1 MAYRM
6 HGAFV
11 ASLSV
16 VALLLAANETSA
28 RSGTAHRGF
37 TSRHSISH
45 PSAAQFHRH
54 HRRNNFGT
62 VWPGDEYG
70 PSYGEPTVDV
80 TQPLPGDIRNTNAY
94 DIPWDWA
101 HRYPPAVAPSD
112 RPYVPSCPA
121 ETVKVPGHDG
131 KEQTVNITRCY

>member
-1 MAYRM
+1 
-6 HGAFV
+6 
-11 ASLSV
+11 
-16 VALLLAANETSA
+16 
-28 RSGTAHRGF
+28 
-37 TSRHSISH
+37 
-45 PSAAQFHRH
+45 
-54 HRRNNFGT
+54 
-62 VWPGDEYG
+62 
-70 PSYGEPTVDV
+70 V

-131 KEQTVNITRCY
+131 NEQTVNITRCY